1 MSPNPEATQNLKRRL
16 AALPIAAL
24 AEVAT
29 ALDEIGAEVVAE
41 ARRSLAA
48 DGPVQPDPG
57 RRPASAPGAPP
68 DDPTGR
74 LAASLSVVADPATPH
89 VTVVASTPYATF
101 LEYGT
106 RHMAARPFLRP
117 AVEAHGEAARSRLAE
132 ALRRAVASA
141 LGGAA

>member
-1 MSPNPEATQNLKRRL
+1 MSPDATHTLRGRL
-16 AALPIAAL
+16 ATLPVAAL
-24 AEVAT
+24 AQVAT
-29 ALDEIGAEVVAE
+29 ALEEIGAEVVAE

-48 DGPVQPDPG
+48 DGPTQPDPG
-57 RRPASAPGAPP
+57 KRPASAPGGPP

-74 LAASLSVVADPATPH
+74 LAASLGVVADPAAAH
-89 VTVVASTPYATF
+89 VTVAASTPYAIF